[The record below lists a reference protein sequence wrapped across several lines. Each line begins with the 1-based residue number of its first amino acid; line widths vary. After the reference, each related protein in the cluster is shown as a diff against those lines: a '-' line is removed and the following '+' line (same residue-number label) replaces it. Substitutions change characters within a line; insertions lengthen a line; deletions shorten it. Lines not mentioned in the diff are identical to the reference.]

1 MNGAI
6 NFSVVMEMQASDMKG
21 ALSELLVHG
30 GLGDDAAALEALLR
44 REGQGSTAIG
54 GSVAVP
60 HAKVPGITSSS
71 VIIGISH
78 RGLDYSGTPVSIIMM
93 ILLPESETSSDV
105 ELLSRL
111 VSAVSTEEGR
121 SAVLSAGSVAEVEE
135 VFLS

>member
-30 GLGDDAAALEALLR
+30 GLGDDAAALEA
-44 REGQGSTAIG
+44 
-54 GSVAVP
+54 P
-60 HAKVPGITSSS
+60 HAKGPGITSSS
-71 VIIGISH
+71 VIIGLSH
-78 RGLDYSGTPVSIIMM
+78 RGVAYSGTPVSIVMM

-121 SAVLSAGSVAEVEE
+121 RAVLSAGSVAEVEE